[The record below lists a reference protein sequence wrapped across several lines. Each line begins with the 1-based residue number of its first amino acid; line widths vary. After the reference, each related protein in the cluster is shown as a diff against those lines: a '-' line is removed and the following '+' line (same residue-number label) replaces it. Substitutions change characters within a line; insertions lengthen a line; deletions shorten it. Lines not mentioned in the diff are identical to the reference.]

1 MTYPFE
7 LKGLNYAYDALE
19 PHIDAATMELHHSK
33 HLQTYVTTLNG
44 ALENHPE
51 LHGYT
56 LVELL
61 SKLEEL
67 PAAIAP
73 VVRNHGGGV
82 YNHNF
87 FFDLLK
93 KDVAEPTSGP
103 LFDAIVAAFGSFE
116 NFKAEFKQAGL
127 TQFGSGWAWL
137 VTDASG
143 TLSLL
148 KTPNQDTEIPHGVKP
163 VINVDVWEH
172 AYYLKVQNRRPEYID
187 NFFNVVDWK
196 KAEEN
201 YVNR

>member
-7 LKGLNYAYDALE
+7 LKPLNYAYEALE
-19 PHIDAATMELHHSK
+19 PFIDTATMELHHSK
-33 HLQTYVTTLNG
+33 HLNTYVTTLNG
-44 ALENHPE
+44 ALEAHPE
-51 LHGYT
+51 LHALT
-56 LVELL
+56 VEQLIA
-61 SKLEEL
+61 KLDEL
-67 PAAIAP
+67 PESIRP

-93 KDVAEPTSGP
+93 KDVPEPSSGP
-103 LFDAIVAAFGSFE
+103 LFDAIVSAFGTME

-143 TLSLL
+143 KLSLL

-172 AYYLKVQNRRPEYID
+172 AYYLKCQNRRPEYID
-187 NFFNVVDWK
+187 NFFNVIDWE
-196 KAEEN
+196 KAETN
-201 YVNR
+201 YLKR